1 MATPLS
7 DSALSPLSPLKTIAV
22 VGLGT
27 MGTGIAEVLAKAG
40 REVIGIDISEARTAQ
55 ALATLEAATTRA
67 VARGRLTEE
76 ERVRALARV
85 RTATDLGAAADADL
99 VIEVAPESYEIK
111 QQIFRE
117 LDGIVRP
124 GTILAT
130 GTNALSVTRLAADSA
145 RPERVLGLHFFNPAP
160 AMRLVEVVSSVLTAP
175 QAVAA
180 VTDLAI
186 ELGKEPVAVG
196 DRPGFVADGLLFGYL
211 NQAAAMYE
219 ARYASREDID
229 AAMRLGCG
237 LPMGPLALLDLIGV
251 DTARTVLEA
260 MYAESR
266 DRLHAPAPI
275 LKQLSEAGLTG
286 RKSGRGFY
294 TYEAPCSGTVVP
306 DALTPAAGTSPVAGR
321 EVRSVGVAGSGTM
334 ASGIAEVFAKGGY
347 DVVLAARSEEKAQ
360 AAKAR
365 IGTSLSRSVDKGRLT
380 AEAAARVL
388 DRITPAGSYDAFA
401 EVDLAVEAIAEDL
414 EVKRQLFATLDKV
427 CKPGAVLATTTS
439 SLPVVACARAT
450 SRPQDVIG
458 MHFFNPAPA
467 MKLVEVVRTV
477 LTADDVHATVRE
489 VCTKIRKH
497 AVDCGDRAGF
507 IVNALLFP
515 YLNNAIKMVQEHYA
529 SLDDIDAAMK
539 PGRRLPDGPLRAA
552 GRGRAG
558 RLAGHREGAAP
569 RVPRPRSRPGSAA
582 GAPGGRGLPRPQDR
596 PRLPRVCP
604 PLTASAT
611 GHGRSRTGAGCST
624 RVALPRPSGPAVPRP
639 PGAGDTPDLRIG
651 LRACSTF
658 GSCPSPPSPHVHQLR
673 PTRRRVPQAVAPP
686 PSGSRCAGNWRQQP
700 WSCSRPRGTRPPPST
715 RSPPPPASPG
725 APSSATSAP
734 RKRRSSRTTTTR

>member
-1 MATPLS
+1 MAAPLS
-7 DSALSPLSPLKTIAV
+7 HTPLSPLQTVAV
-22 VGLGT
+22 IGLGT
-27 MGTGIAEVLAKAG
+27 MGTGITEVLAKAG
-40 REVIGIDISEARTAQ
+40 REVVGIDVSEA
-55 ALATLEAATTRA
+55 ATVRAVASLEAATARA
-67 VARGRLTEE
+67 VERGRLTGQ
-76 ERVRALARV
+76 ERAAALARV
-85 RTATDLGAAADADL
+85 RTSTDLRAAADADL

-124 GTILAT
+124 EAILAT

-160 AMRLVEVVSSVLTAP
+160 AMRLVEIVSSVLTAP
-175 QAVAA
+175 AAVAA
-180 VTDLAI
+180 VTDLAV

-219 ARYASREDID
+219 AKYASREDID

-260 MYAESR
+260 MYTESQ

-294 TYEAPCSGTVVP
+294 SYAAPGSASVVH
-306 DALTPAAGTSPVAGR
+306 DALTPLEGVGLTPGR

-334 ASGIAEVFAKGGY
+334 ASGIAEVFAKAGY
-347 DVVLAARSEEKAQ
+347 EVVLAARSEEKARF
-360 AAKAR
+360 AKAR
-365 IGTSLSRSVDKGRLT
+365 VGKSLARSVEKGRLT
-380 AEAAARVL
+380 AEGAAEAL
-388 DRITPAGSYDAFA
+388 DRIVPAGSYDAFA
-401 EVDLAVEAIAEDL
+401 EVDLAVEAVAEDL
-414 EVKRQLFATLDKV
+414 EIKQQLFATLDKV
-427 CKPGAVLATTTS
+427 CRPGAVLATTTS

-477 LTADDVHATVRE
+477 LTGDDVHATVRE
-489 VCTKIRKH
+489 VCGRIRKH

-539 PGRRLPDGPLRAA
+539 LGGGYPMGPFELLDVVGLDVSLAIEKVLHREFRDPGLAPAPLLEHLVAA
-552 GRGRAG
+552 GCLGRKT
-558 RLAGHREGAAP
+558 
-569 RVPRPRSRPGSAA
+569 
-582 GAPGGRGLPRPQDR
+582 GRGFREY
-596 PRLPRVCP
+596 
-604 PLTASAT
+604 A
-611 GHGRSRTGAGCST
+611 
-624 RVALPRPSGPAVPRP
+624 
-639 PGAGDTPDLRIG
+639 
-651 LRACSTF
+651 
-658 GSCPSPPSPHVHQLR
+658 
-673 PTRRRVPQAVAPP
+673 RR
-686 PSGSRCAGNWRQQP
+686 
-700 WSCSRPRGTRPPPST
+700 
-715 RSPPPPASPG
+715 
-725 APSSATSAP
+725 
-734 RKRRSSRTTTTR
+734 

>member
-1 MATPLS
+1 MATPLR
-7 DSALSPLSPLKTIAV
+7 DTPASPLKTVAV

-27 MGTGIAEVLAKAG
+27 MGTGIIEVLARAG
-40 REVIGIDISEARTAQ
+40 REVVGIDVS
-55 ALATLEAATTRA
+55 EAATARSVAALETSTARA
-67 VARGRLTEE
+67 VARGRLTGQ
-76 ERVRALARV
+76 ERADVLARV
-85 RTATDLGAAADADL
+85 RTHTDLTAAADADL
-99 VIEVAPESYEIK
+99 VIEVTPESYDIK
-111 QQIFRE
+111 HRVFRE

-124 GTILAT
+124 ETILAT

-160 AMRLVEVVSSVLTAP
+160 AMKLVEVVSSVLTSP

-180 VTDLAI
+180 VTDLAV

-219 ARYASREDID
+219 AKYASREDID

-266 DRLHAPAPI
+266 DRLHAPAPV

-286 RKSGRGFY
+286 RKAGRGFY
-294 TYEAPCSGTVVP
+294 TYASAGSDAVVR
-306 DALTPAAGTSPVAGR
+306 DALTPLDGDALVPGR
-321 EVRSVGVAGSGTM
+321 TVGSVGVAGSGTM
-334 ASGIAEVFAKGGY
+334 ASGIAEVFAKAGHQ
-347 DVVLAARSEEKAQ
+347 VVLAARSAEKAQ

-365 IGTSLSRSVDKGRLT
+365 IGKSLSRSVDKGRLS
-380 AEAAARVL
+380 AEAAAQTL
-388 DRITPAGSYDAFA
+388 DRITATDTYDDFA
-401 EVDLAVEAIAEDL
+401 DVDLAVEAVAEDL
-414 EVKRQLFATLDKV
+414 AVKQQLFGTLDKV

-450 SRPQDVIG
+450 SRPEDVIG

-489 VCTKIRKH
+489 VCARIRKH
-497 AVDCGDRAGF
+497 PVDCGDRAGF

-539 PGRRLPDGPLRAA
+539 LGGGYPMGPFELLDVVGLDVSLAIEKVLHREFRDPGLAPAPLLEHLVAA
-552 GRGRAG
+552 GCLGRKT
-558 RLAGHREGAAP
+558 
-569 RVPRPRSRPGSAA
+569 
-582 GAPGGRGLPRPQDR
+582 GRGFREH
-596 PRLPRVCP
+596 
-604 PLTASAT
+604 A
-611 GHGRSRTGAGCST
+611 
-624 RVALPRPSGPAVPRP
+624 
-639 PGAGDTPDLRIG
+639 
-651 LRACSTF
+651 
-658 GSCPSPPSPHVHQLR
+658 
-673 PTRRRVPQAVAPP
+673 RR
-686 PSGSRCAGNWRQQP
+686 
-700 WSCSRPRGTRPPPST
+700 
-715 RSPPPPASPG
+715 
-725 APSSATSAP
+725 
-734 RKRRSSRTTTTR
+734 